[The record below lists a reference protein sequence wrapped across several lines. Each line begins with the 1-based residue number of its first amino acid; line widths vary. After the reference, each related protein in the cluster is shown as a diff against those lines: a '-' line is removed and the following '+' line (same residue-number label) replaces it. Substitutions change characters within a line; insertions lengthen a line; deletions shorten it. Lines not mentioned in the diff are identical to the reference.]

1 MIELNSSKEILK
13 MLSQKIE
20 RERIEQN
27 ISQKDLALHAGI
39 SYSMYRNFLDIQK
52 ISLLNFISLFHVLGL
67 YAELDTLVQSKKIKS
82 IKELKEGAKER
93 KRVSR
98 EKK

>member
-27 ISQKDLALHAGI
+27 ISQKDLALRAGI
-39 SYSMYRNFLDIQK
+39 SYGTYRNFK